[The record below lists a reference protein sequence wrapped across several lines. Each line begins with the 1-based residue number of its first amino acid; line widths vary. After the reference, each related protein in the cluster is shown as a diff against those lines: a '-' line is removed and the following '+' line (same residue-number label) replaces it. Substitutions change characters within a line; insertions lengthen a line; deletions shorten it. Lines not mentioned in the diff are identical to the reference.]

1 MRDNLVH
8 KAAGQIPALIEG
20 LKRKRGRMSTGAR
33 KRRSSSFLSLGC
45 GCTDSKSVSVSG
57 SFGSKSTS
65 TLPPA
70 RRVAEFS
77 SADTIT
83 LTSGSSSFYEEED
96 VEVKM
101 ERSTSTPSFSELLRQ
116 LNELEQSVIACGSH
130 APLSIDGKRDEK
142 KGNRWSSGQG
152 RQGLEDSIVVV
163 KETEDPLGEFRRSML
178 HMIVEKEI
186 VDGAELRELLRRF
199 LALNS
204 QRHHRTILRAF
215 AEIWDDVFSGYE
227 QTPDLLRHGYSGLP
241 PRRHF

>member
-1 MRDNLVH
+1 
-8 KAAGQIPALIEG
+8 
-20 LKRKRGRMSTGAR
+20 MSASAR

-57 SFGSKSTS
+57 SFGGKSTS

-70 RRVAEFS
+70 RRVAEIS

-83 LTSGSSSFYEEED
+83 LTSSSSSFYGEED

-116 LNELEQSVIACGSH
+116 LNELE
-130 APLSIDGKRDEK
+130 SIDGEREEK
-142 KGNRWSSGQG
+142 KGNPWSSGGGG
-152 RQGLEDSIVVV
+152 RGVEDSIVVV

-227 QTPDLLRHGYSGLP
+227 QTPDLLRHGYSRLP

>member
-1 MRDNLVH
+1 
-8 KAAGQIPALIEG
+8 
-20 LKRKRGRMSTGAR
+20 MSASAR

-57 SFGSKSTS
+57 SFGGKSTS

-70 RRVAEFS
+70 RRVAEIS

-83 LTSGSSSFYEEED
+83 LTSSSSSFYGEED

-116 LNELEQSVIACGSH
+116 LNELEH
-130 APLSIDGKRDEK
+130 EREEK
-142 KGNRWSSGQG
+142 KGNPWSSGGGG
-152 RQGLEDSIVVV
+152 RGVEDSIVVV

-227 QTPDLLRHGYSGLP
+227 QTPDLLRHGYSRLP

>member
-1 MRDNLVH
+1 
-8 KAAGQIPALIEG
+8 
-20 LKRKRGRMSTGAR
+20 MSASAR

-57 SFGSKSTS
+57 SFGGKSTS

-70 RRVAEFS
+70 RRVAEIS

-83 LTSGSSSFYEEED
+83 LTSSSSSFYGEED

-116 LNELEQSVIACGSH
+116 LNELEQS
-130 APLSIDGKRDEK
+130 
-142 KGNRWSSGQG
+142 
-152 RQGLEDSIVVV
+152 
-163 KETEDPLGEFRRSML
+163 FRRSML

-227 QTPDLLRHGYSGLP
+227 QTPDLLRHGYSRLP

>member
-1 MRDNLVH
+1 MRDGLVH
-8 KAAGQIPALIEG
+8 KVAWQIPALIE
-20 LKRKRGRMSTGAR
+20 KKRGRMSSSAR

-70 RRVAEFS
+70 RRVAELS

-83 LTSGSSSFYEEED
+83 LTSASSSFYEEEED
-96 VEVKM
+96 VEVKT

-116 LNELEQSVIACGSH
+116 LNELERSVIAWGSH
-130 APLSIDGKRDEK
+130 APLSVDGKRDEK
-142 KGNRWSSGQG
+142 KGNPWSSGQG
-152 RQGLEDSIVVV
+152 AEDSIVVV

-178 HMIVEKEI
+178 HMIVENEI

-227 QTPDLLRHGYSGLP
+227 QTPDLLRHGYSRLP